1 MVPAAGAAG
10 AAAHA
15 AHSAPAAAEEGL
27 KDLVGVDVLREGVTA
42 AVALEVFQV
51 VAVVV
56 PRREGG
62 FSFQYCDITCLILQF
77 RIIS

>member
-10 AAAHA
+10 AAAH
-15 AHSAPAAAEEGL
+15 SAPAAEKGL

-56 PRREGG
+56 PRAGG
-62 FSFQYCDITCLILQF
+62 RVFMSIKHA
-77 RIIS
+77 

>member
-10 AAAHA
+10 AA

-56 PRREGG
+56 PRERGRV
-62 FSFQYCDITCLILQF
+62 FMSIKHA
-77 RIIS
+77 